1 MKGIATLWGLG
12 HAGFAPGTLGSL
24 AALPLGWVLHGL
36 GGFPLLLAGFVA
48 VCVLGVLS
56 IRGDA
61 GFEADASE
69 VIVDEAA
76 GQLLALFPLS
86 LGLWLRG
93 TEPWLSG
100 GGAAWLFPWPGWVG
114 AFVMF
119 RLFDIW
125 KPGPIGALERLPGA
139 WGVMADDL
147 GAGLAAALVVA
158 LAAAIAHG
166 WLM

>member
-1 MKGIATLWGLG
+1 M
-12 HAGFAPGTLGSL
+12 
-24 AALPLGWVLHGL
+24 LHGL
-36 GGFPLLLAGFVA
+36 GGFPLLLAGFAA
-48 VCVLGVLS
+48 VCALGVIS
-56 IRGDA
+56 IQGDA

-69 VIVDEAA
+69 VIVDEVA

-93 TEPWLSG
+93 TDP
-100 GGAAWLFPWPGWVG
+100 WLFPWRGWVG
-114 AFVMF
+114 AFLMF

-125 KPGPIGALERLPGA
+125 KPWPISALERLPGA